1 MAKKMKPELL
11 ALSTGIILSI
21 YGAGYLHTQAAASAS
36 APAQHISAP
45 ASIPTIG
52 SGSGANGAATQ
63 TPASTLRD
71 GTYNGTGSNYLGDV
85 SVAVT
90 VASGKISQVQ
100 ITACDMHYPEYWIDG
115 MPAEVVAAQSTNIN
129 FVSGATA
136 SSQAFSDAVTQ
147 ALSQA
152 A

>member
-11 ALSTGIILSI
+11 ALSAGLIMSI
-21 YGAGYLHTQAAASAS
+21 YGAGYLHTQAAASLG
-36 APAQHISAP
+36 APARQISAQTSVS
-45 ASIPTIG
+45 AGG
-52 SGSGANGAATQ
+52 SGTSGAASQTQ
-63 TPASTLRD
+63 STALRE

-100 ITACDMHYPEYWIDG
+100 ITACNMHYPEYWIDG
-115 MPAEVVAAQSTNIN
+115 LPGEVLAAQSTNIN

-136 SSQAFSDAVTQ
+136 SSQAFTDAVTQ

>member
-21 YGAGYLHTQAAASAS
+21 YGAGYLHTQAAASAE
-36 APAQHISAP
+36 APTQHISAP
-45 ASIPTIG
+45 ASVATSAP
-52 SGSGANGAATQ
+52 GSGASGATQ
-63 TPASTLRD
+63 ASALRD
-71 GTYNGTGSNYLGDV
+71 GTYNGSGSNYLGDV

-90 VASGKISQVQ
+90 IAGGKISQVQ
-100 ITACDMHYPEYWIDG
+100 ITACNMHYPEYWIDG
-115 MPAEVVAAQSTNIN
+115 MPAEVVAAQSANIN

-136 SSQAFSDAVTQ
+136 SSQAFTDAVTQ